1 MIIVIGKRKL
11 AETFAELHEDAL
23 RKVEGELSG
32 IRSVADL
39 SDRVKE
45 LRGEVET
52 LTIEKGRKEEEFSR
66 KEREVEHKVGLE
78 RKRQEQELTLA
89 KRESTVSV
97 REENLKADR
106 DRFESQMKFQEER
119 FTKEVGYLKE
129 MLGDIVQ
136 RLPSAEFTADLSP
149 VQRRK
154 RA

>member
-1 MIIVIGKRKL
+1 MLIVIGKARFEK
-11 AETFAELHEDAL
+11 AIAELHKEAIG
-23 RKVEGELSG
+23 KVEGELAG
-32 IRSVADL
+32 IRSISDL
-39 SDRVKE
+39 TTRVKA

-52 LTIEKGRKEEEFSR
+52 LEIAKGRKEEEFAR

-89 KRESTVSV
+89 KRESTVTV

-106 DRFESQMKFQEER
+106 GRFEDQMKFQEER

-129 MLGDIVQ
+129 MLGEIVQ
-136 RLPSAEFTADLSP
+136 RLPTAEFTADLTP
-149 VQRRK
+149 RARK